1 MAMKTY
7 SLLLEGLPDD
17 FGCVRSK
24 LDLYFKN
31 KRKSGGE
38 VLEIRHHPEDRR
50 AAVLVYLEEEV
61 KNKVLERGTH
71 RVDLK
76 TWGTV
81 ELRVKPLPETGGD
94 PGAPRLPRL
103 EPERLQGRS
112 AAVSRTESPGDEEQH
127 SVCQAVTEL
136 NSLLLSSDSPI
147 DEEILRLYFDQFSED
162 VEIDRLETNRWILRC
177 VHKEDLEKVL
187 ARKEHAVSHTTVR
200 AELYDEEAEERR
212 LDPRRFVLRGFGE
225 TCPAGFVSVYLN
237 SCSKSAAHSWELL
250 PDGIAVTFHG
260 GLDVKSFLKK
270 CFTKHLQ
277 GNAITVTRLE
287 VTDSVLVRGQ
297 MSAITEDTLQL
308 YFSNPKRS
316 KGGKIKSLR
325 WCTKGESI
333 IIAFEV
339 AQDAQRV
346 SEQPH
351 VLCGVKMTAHLYYS
365 SLGQALTGQTPPLPN
380 LPSKI
385 TIPMDRQLLD
395 YITSRAKCTEEF
407 EKALGEVYAK
417 VHFEGSPQPDRVVVE
432 ITAESNSLLLHRLA
446 PSWERNARQTVHS
459 LLDKYRI
466 IQLKTET
473 AVWEKIK
480 TKCLSC
486 ISPDLNVHFEST
498 TSSVVVLGLQ
508 EEVQSLQRKVELLM
522 KEAGAELEVERNTVE
537 SRVMG
542 DSEEELDFLC
552 NLVFP
557 KLVDIKL
564 SKDQS
569 ALALCLKGHRDK
581 VKQAESLV
589 SETRQKLV
597 AQTLNL
603 SACQTEFLKS
613 LDVKEF
619 VRDHF
624 ARNGISATVLSHR
637 SFQVLAEKKDIK
649 RAVEK
654 VQESVTEEIIRLTSD
669 QAQVAKTEK
678 WEQFLGELKAE
689 VGGCVRIAQADMQIS
704 ICGYANLVAD
714 AAKKLKGYLDN
725 KMPATEVIPL
735 NSAHEVEFA
744 DAYMKLPDNP
754 EIKALAVTI
763 LPLRAPAA
771 PCLKV
776 TAAAEHIRGAVAAV
790 RKQIAVVVS
799 AKHVYGGAGESRA
812 LAKHEDSLRAR
823 AKELG
828 CALWLSVQPASK
840 PSSGPPCGVRIGG
853 VVDLSVRQGAV
864 AGQQADALVCP
875 VNGSL
880 AFDNPVARELLAAGG
895 PRVKDP
901 CDDLLK
907 TRQALRAGEVVPS
920 SPGNLPSKVLLLAV
934 LPVWGKCNC
943 AGVGGQPLESA
954 FLHTAVLR
962 CLQLAEERRCSSVA
976 LPALGCGGF
985 GFPAAES
992 ARVVMGAVLA
1002 FCDREREAARH
1013 LRSVMVVESDIRN
1026 VEEFQSVAKAMGQT
1040 GRASMGKRAPSLPA
1054 ISATLYRKS
1063 TLHPHLL
1070 SAAPSVSVGGV
1081 TVTLQKGDITRETV
1095 DVIVNS
1101 TNSSLDLNTG
1111 VSGAILKAAGKS
1123 VVEECAKLGAQPA
1136 DGVVSTA
1143 AGQLRCRHIVH
1154 MVGPTTAAGIAASV
1168 ESAAQECERRSA
1180 ASVSFPAVGTG
1191 RGGIGHKESIE
1202 AMLKGLEQHFS
1213 KTGSTSIKSVRVIAF
1228 EQPVY
1233 DSFRDYFA
1241 QRGQKLPGNAKAGP
1255 QSPSA
1260 GAQSLSTQLSA
1271 SQGHLNVTSTQFP
1284 SQVKV
1289 CNVTVEVKKGDITCE
1304 SVRGIVNSTN
1314 KELNLMGGVSG
1325 AIFKAA
1331 GSSVI
1336 EECKAFGPQ
1345 SEDGVVVTGGGALHC
1360 DLVLHMVGPK
1370 SPAAVRAQVERV
1382 LQECERRGVST
1393 VSFPAVGTGRGGLQA
1408 GDVIAAMLQ
1417 GFEDHLSRHSPS
1429 VLKLIYIVVAQDSI
1443 LNDVLKGLKQWVLK
1457 TLVVS
1462 GALDSDSSESA
1473 TEDED
1478 DGSSPAVNSIEILI
1492 GRIKVRAV
1500 CGDITK
1506 ERTDAIVSSTTTT
1519 LDLNTGV
1526 SAAILKAAGQSVVDE
1541 CTALGTLPSDG
1552 FAFTGAGKLPAK
1564 HIVHMVGQTTESAIT
1579 VSMCKVL
1586 KACEAKKIQS
1596 VSFPALGTGAGNLG
1610 AAQVASAMI
1619 DAVGLFALEHYKPSL
1634 NVIRLVIFQPGMM
1647 PEFEQVMKRFK
1658 KVTPQ
1663 PKQHA
1668 HVNPS
1673 LRKAPAIVPHT
1684 SLGSLAELVTHP
1696 VATVEVCGASRQALA
1711 QVKRC
1716 LDELLAGE
1724 CSSQEV
1730 DATHLDS
1737 LLEQEKQEIAS
1748 LSRRHEVRLEVG
1760 AGKLTV
1766 TGKTDDVLTAVL
1778 EISGFFQKAKEREN
1792 AAQDRERMKNI
1803 VRWEVVKS
1811 GTTTALD
1818 AHINY
1823 ELELAY
1829 HKEKRHVYRSNAET
1843 FTVDFVSM
1851 QQTDSKGNV
1860 LKIKRTTLTDSETAI
1875 IELPVTWTDMKGKDM
1890 EIIMLSAKSEEFC
1903 KISKEFVISSKA
1915 AVQKSKKTVEVVK
1928 IERIQN
1934 REQWQR
1940 YAVRKQ
1946 AVDRKYPTQA
1956 NERILYHGT
1965 TQDICQKINRTG
1977 FNRSF
1982 CGRNATKFGQGT
1994 YFAKEAYYSCDDT
2007 YSNPDEQGYKYIYR
2021 ARVLTGK
2028 LCQGHEDMKE
2038 PAPVNAGDPCSDLC
2052 DCAVD
2057 KMASPFIFV
2066 IFCDFGAYPEYLITF
2081 KVV

>member
-1 MAMKTY
+1 VMAMKTY

-81 ELRVKPLPETGGD
+81 ELRVKPLPET
-94 PGAPRLPRL
+94 
-103 EPERLQGRS
+103 EQ
-112 AAVSRTESPGDEEQH
+112 VYCTIHKHITEVKHDH
-127 SVCQAVTEL
+127 
-136 NSLLLSSDSPI
+136 DSK
-147 DEEILRLYFDQFSED
+147 
-162 VEIDRLETNRWILRC
+162 
-177 VHKEDLEKVL
+177 HKDLEKVL

-689 VGGCVRIAQADMQIS
+689 V
-704 ICGYANLVAD
+704 
-714 AAKKLKGYLDN
+714 
-725 KMPATEVIPL
+725 
-735 NSAHEVEFA
+735 
-744 DAYMKLPDNP
+744 
-754 EIKALAVTI
+754 
-763 LPLRAPAA
+763 
-771 PCLKV
+771 

-1026 VEEFQSVAKAMGQT
+1026 VEEFQSVAKAMVGAVVYTQT
-1040 GRASMGKRAPSLPA
+1040 EQHKVQDYTQSDSSYYFISGVFRAE
-1054 ISATLYRKS
+1054 
-1063 TLHPHLL
+1063 
-1070 SAAPSVSVGGV
+1070 GV

-1111 VSGAILKAAGKS
+1111 KITGVSGAILKAAGKKTNLP
-1123 VVEECAKLGAQPA
+1123 VALGAQPA

-1241 QRGQKLPGNAKAGP
+1241 QRGP

-1314 KELNLMGGVSG
+1314 KELNLMG
-1325 AIFKAA
+1325 
-1331 GSSVI
+1331 
-1336 EECKAFGPQ
+1336 
-1345 SEDGVVVTGGGALHC
+1345 
-1360 DLVLHMVGPK
+1360 
-1370 SPAAVRAQVERV
+1370 
-1382 LQECERRGVST
+1382 
-1393 VSFPAVGTGRGGLQA
+1393 
-1408 GDVIAAMLQ
+1408 
-1417 GFEDHLSRHSPS
+1417 
-1429 VLKLIYIVVAQDSI
+1429 
-1443 LNDVLKGLKQWVLK
+1443 
-1457 TLVVS
+1457 
-1462 GALDSDSSESA
+1462 
-1473 TEDED
+1473 
-1478 DGSSPAVNSIEILI
+1478 
-1492 GRIKVRAV
+1492 
-1500 CGDITK
+1500 
-1506 ERTDAIVSSTTTT
+1506 
-1519 LDLNTGV
+1519 GV

-1915 AVQKSKKTVEVVK
+1915 AVQK

>member
-81 ELRVKPLPETGGD
+81 ELRVKPLPETVQVYCTIHKHITQVGYLTHTHHD
-94 PGAPRLPRL
+94 
-103 EPERLQGRS
+103 
-112 AAVSRTESPGDEEQH
+112 
-127 SVCQAVTEL
+127 
-136 NSLLLSSDSPI
+136 NSN
-147 DEEILRLYFDQFSED
+147 
-162 VEIDRLETNRWILRC
+162 VA
-177 VHKEDLEKVL
+177 DLEEVL
-187 ARKEHAVSHTTVR
+187 AQKSHVVNHTAVR

-225 TCPAGFVSVYLN
+225 TCPAGLVSVYLN
-237 SCSKSAAHSWELL
+237 SCSKGAVHSWELL

-277 GNAITVTRLE
+277 SNAITVTRLE
-287 VTDSVLVRGQ
+287 RTDSVLVRGQ
-297 MSAITEDTLQL
+297 MSAVTEDTLQL

-365 SLGQALTGQTPPLPN
+365 ILGQALTGQTPPLPN

-417 VHFEGSPQPDRVVVE
+417 VHFEGSPQPDQVVVE

-498 TSSVVVLGLQ
+498 TSSIVVLGLQ

-537 SRVMG
+537 SRVMV

-557 KLVDIKL
+557 KLADIEL

-589 SETRQKLV
+589 SKTRQELV

-603 SACQTEFLKS
+603 SACQTDFLKS

-637 SFQVLAEKKDIK
+637 SVQVLAEKKDIK

-654 VQESVTEEIIRLTSD
+654 VQESVREEIIRLSSD

-689 VGGCVRIAQADMQIS
+689 V
-704 ICGYANLVAD
+704 
-714 AAKKLKGYLDN
+714 
-725 KMPATEVIPL
+725 
-735 NSAHEVEFA
+735 
-744 DAYMKLPDNP
+744 
-754 EIKALAVTI
+754 
-763 LPLRAPAA
+763 
-771 PCLKV
+771 
-776 TAAAEHIRGAVAAV
+776 TAAAEHMRGAVAAV
-790 RKQIAVVVS
+790 RKQIAAVVS
-799 AKHVYGGAGESRA
+799 EKYVYGGAGESRV

-907 TRQALRAGEVVPS
+907 ARLALRAGEVVLS

-934 LPVWGKCNC
+934 LPIWGKCNC
-943 AGVGGQPLESA
+943 TGAGGQPLESA

-962 CLQLAEERRCSSVA
+962 CLQLAEEKRCSSIA

-985 GFPAAES
+985 GFPVAES
-992 ARVVMGAVLA
+992 ARVVVGAVLA
-1002 FCDREREAARH
+1002 FCDRERETARH
-1013 LRSVMVVESDIRN
+1013 LRNVIVVESDIQN
-1026 VEEFQSVAKAMGQT
+1026 VEEFQSVTKAMVGTVVVPLYLMQT
-1040 GRASMGKRAPSLPA
+1040 EQHKVQDYTQSNSSYYF
-1054 ISATLYRKS
+1054 ISGVF
-1063 TLHPHLL
+1063 P
-1070 SAAPSVSVGGV
+1070 APSVNVGGV

-1154 MVGPTTAAGIAASV
+1154 MVGPTSAAGIAASV
-1168 ESAAQECERRSA
+1168 ESAARECERRSA

-1213 KTGSTSIKSVRVIAF
+1213 TTGSTSIKSVRVIAF

-1241 QRGQKLPGNAKAGP
+1241 QRGQKLPGNAKVGP

-1260 GAQSLSTQLSA
+1260 GAQSLSTHLSA

-1314 KELNLMGGVSG
+1314 KELNLMEGVSG

-1345 SEDGVVVTGGGALHC
+1345 SEDGVLVTGGGALHC

-1370 SPAAVRAQVERV
+1370 SPAAVQAQVERV
-1382 LQECERRGVST
+1382 LRECERRGLST
-1393 VSFPAVGTGRGGLQA
+1393 VSFPAVGTGGGGLQA

-1443 LNDVLKGLKQWVLK
+1443 LNDFLKGLKQWVLK

-1462 GALDSDSSESA
+1462 GALDSDSSESV

-1478 DGSSPAVNSIEILI
+1478 DGSSPAASSIEILI

-1506 ERTDAIVSSTTTT
+1506 EQTDAIVSSTNTT
-1519 LDLNTGV
+1519 LNLNTGV

-1552 FAFTGAGKLPAK
+1552 FAFTRAGKLGVK

-1610 AAQVASAMI
+1610 AAQVAAAMI

-1634 NVIRLVIFQPGMM
+1634 NVIRLVIFQPRMM

-1663 PKQHA
+1663 PKQRA

-1696 VATVEVCGASRQALA
+1696 GATVEVCGASRQALA

-1778 EISGFFQKAKEREN
+1778 EISGFLQKAKEREN
-1792 AAQDRERMKNI
+1792 MAQDRERMKNI

-1829 HKEKRHVYRSNAET
+1829 HKEKTHVYRSNTET
-1843 FTVDFVSM
+1843 FTVDFVNM
-1851 QQTDSKGNV
+1851 QRTDSKGNV

-1890 EIIMLSAKSEEFC
+1890 EIIMLSSKSEEFC
-1903 KISKEFVISSKA
+1903 KISKEFVISSKV
-1915 AVQKSKKTVEVVK
+1915 AVQKSKKTVE

-2028 LCQGHEDMKE
+2028 LCQGHEHMKE
-2038 PAPVNAGDPCSDLC
+2038 PAPVNAGDPRSDLC